1 MGDLIT
7 PQSFTPK
14 NIYIIGAQCTGKT
27 CLVNALENAFRESL
41 STTPPAIVREVARSV
56 LKIHGFTAKDITSD
70 PGRCL
75 QLQTL
80 ILEAQ
85 FNTEREALAKNDWL
99 ISDRSGMDPII
110 YASRHIGSEAVKI
123 MISSDSWTELRDRM
137 SHSLVFVCETVEE
150 WLVSDG
156 VRLMPR
162 DLQDW
167 TEYDEEFCRM
177 LDDAGIQYQMIP
189 RSMQSLE
196 DRVAHVWKKHLESSG
211 ISDAA
216 V

>member
-1 MGDLIT
+1 MGGSSTL
-7 PQSFTPK
+7 QSLAPK

-27 CLVNALENAFRESL
+27 SLVKALENAFRESL
-41 STTPPAIVREVARSV
+41 GTTPPAIVKEVARSV
-56 LKIHGFTAKDITSD
+56 LKTHGFTAKDITSD

-85 FNTEREALAKNDWL
+85 FSTEREALAKNGWI

-110 YASRHIGSEAVKI
+110 YASRHIGSEAVEL
-123 MISSDSWTELRDRM
+123 MVSSDYWKELRDRM
-137 SHSLVFVCETVEE
+137 SHSLVFVCETVEA

-167 TEYDEEFCRM
+167 SEYDEEFCRM
-177 LDDAGIQYQMIP
+177 LDSAGIHYQMIP
-189 RSMQSLE
+189 RSMQNLE
-196 DRVAHVWKKHLESSG
+196 DRVAHVWSEWKK
-211 ISDAA
+211 AYA
-216 V
+216 P